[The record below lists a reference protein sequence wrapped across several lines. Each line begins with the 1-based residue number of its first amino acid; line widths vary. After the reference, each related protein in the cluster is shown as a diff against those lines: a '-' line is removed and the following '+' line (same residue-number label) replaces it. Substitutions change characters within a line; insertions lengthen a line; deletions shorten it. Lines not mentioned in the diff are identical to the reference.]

1 MLKKY
6 AIVLLGLFF
15 SINACA
21 VDESKVLDF
30 PLVGIEGKGQRLS
43 DYRGQWVV
51 LNYWASWCPPCR
63 HEIPDLIQF
72 HQMRDDVSVI
82 GINQERVNA
91 EQLKELVDR
100 FDISYPV
107 YFDLR
112 GMKGKISDILPVRGL
127 PTSYFI
133 TPDGRAVYEHVGPI
147 TYQGLE
153 DRIEQLKKIHTPAE
167 KTAVK
172 SI

>member
-6 AIVLLGLFF
+6 AIYTLWLLF
-15 SINACA
+15 SVNACA
-21 VDESKVLDF
+21 LDKTEILDF
-30 PLVGIEGKGQRLS
+30 PLVGMSGNGQQLS

-63 HEIPDLIQF
+63 REIPDLVQF
-72 HQMRDDVSVI
+72 HQMRDDVTVI
-82 GINQERVNA
+82 GINQEHVTA
-91 EQLKELVDR
+91 KQLQGLVTK
-100 FDISYPV
+100 FDITYPV

-112 GMKGKISDILPVRGL
+112 GMQGKISDILPVRGL

-133 TPDGRAVYEHVGPI
+133 TPDGRAVYEHLGPI

-153 DRIEQLKKIHTPAE
+153 KRLEILKKSYESANDLPA
-167 KTAVK
+167 KV
-172 SI
+172 I